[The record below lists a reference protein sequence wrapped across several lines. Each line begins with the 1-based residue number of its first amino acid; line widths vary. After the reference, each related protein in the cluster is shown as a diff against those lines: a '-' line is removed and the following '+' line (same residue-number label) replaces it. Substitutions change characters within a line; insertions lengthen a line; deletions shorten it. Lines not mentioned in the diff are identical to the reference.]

1 MRRKTFAVWC
11 AMALMLCG
19 KPPGAQSAASDGSR
33 GVVAATA
40 NQSLAERGRYLADAG
55 NCFSC
60 HTQGRGAPYTG
71 GVPFQ
76 TPFGTIYSTNITP
89 DEKTGIGGWSREQ
102 FRRAMHE
109 GIAADGSFLFP
120 AFPYTAFTK
129 VSDAD
134 VDAIYAFLRTLKP
147 VSSTPPENDFIFSM
161 RWPMRIWNSMF
172 FKKGRFVADR
182 AQTPEWNRGA
192 YLVEGLGHCGAC
204 HSPRNYMMAEISE
217 QALEGGVMADKVA
230 HDKVRPWSAVN
241 LTPSKNALGSWSLTD
256 LTKYLHSGFS
266 PRAGSFGPMNE
277 VIVNSL
283 KKLTAQDVRAMAV
296 YLKSLPV
303 KEYKGANVTPE
314 QAKAGAAIYEDRC
327 EECHS
332 ASGRGGIFSAP
343 PLAGSA
349 IVQADNPAS
358 LINVVLYGPQLPKEV
373 SFGAWETMPAY
384 GDKLSDAE
392 VVAVNNYIRGSWG
405 NVGRPLTTEE
415 VAAQR

>member
-1 MRRKTFAVWC
+1 MRPKKFFVWAAV
-11 AMALMLCG
+11 AVVLSNH
-19 KPPGAQSAASDGSR
+19 PQGAHSATSDASGGS
-33 GVVAATA
+33 VPATA
-40 NQSLAERGRYLADAG
+40 KQSIVERGKYLADAG

-60 HTQGRGAPYTG
+60 HTTEAGAPYTG
-71 GVPFQ
+71 GVPFE

-89 DEKTGIGGWSREQ
+89 DEKTGIGSWSRQQ
-102 FRRAMHE
+102 FRRALHE

-120 AFPYTAFTK
+120 AFPYTAYTK

-147 VSSTPPENDFIFSM
+147 VRYTPPENGFIFSM

-172 FKKGRFVADR
+172 FKEGRFVADSK
-182 AQTPEWNRGA
+182 QTPEWNRGA

-217 QALEGGVMADKVA
+217 QALEGGVISDKVA
-230 HDKVRPWSAVN
+230 PNKVRPWSAVN
-241 LTPSKNALGSWSLTD
+241 LTPSKNGLGSWSVTD

-266 PRAGSFGPMNE
+266 PRAGTFGPMNE

-283 KKLTAQDVRAMAV
+283 KKLSAEDVRAMAV

-303 KEYKGANVTPE
+303 KEYTGANVTPD

-327 EECHS
+327 EDCHS
-332 ASGRGGIFSAP
+332 TSGRGGIFSAP

-358 LINVVLYGPQLPKEV
+358 LINVVLHGPQLPKEV
-373 SFGAWETMPAY
+373 SFGAWENMPAY
-384 GDKLSDAE
+384 ADKLSDEE
-392 VVAVNNYIRGSWG
+392 VVAVSNYIRGSWG